1 MANFV
6 NDYKTF
12 SMIEWPTYEEEYRNN
27 LIFKFRTLNHVN
39 PAPGDTIEFTSKTHS
54 IYVIEEIITE
64 QPSKA
69 WDNMK
74 IITARFK
81 KQY

>member
-12 SMIEWPTYEEEYRNN
+12 SMIEWPTHEKEYISNPTC
-27 LIFKFRTLNHVN
+27 KFRTLNTNN
-39 PAPGDTIEFTSKTHS
+39 PGPGDTIEFSSKLPRAYL
-54 IYVIEEIITE
+54 IKEILSE

-74 IITARFK
+74 IITARFE
-81 KQY
+81 YIY